1 MQKRRTSILIL
12 CTKGEELLKQ
22 TQTAGQSVV
31 GLQQYIN
38 SFNERWDALS
48 RNLSNQKNVIDSS
61 EKKKVFIEETQKI
74 LIMITEIVTYVET
87 LYIELKNN
95 PKERLIRIEVM
106 LFLDYFKLYCNISE
120 KGFCVNLFRIL
131 LYFL

>member
-120 KGFCVNLFRIL
+120 KGFCVNRFRIL